1 MVDMDMVAAEED
13 TDTMEKLRVMVIMVM
28 GIIITENTMMTKSI
42 RKTTTMENIIMTE
55 STTRNTTMREIM
67 RRDITTEHTIMR
79 RDTTTE
85 HTIMR
90 KNTTTVPTI
99 MRRNT
104 RVTMANT
111 FITITMTALLQP
123 KKENMSR
130 VPNC

>member
-1 MVDMDMVAAEED
+1 
-13 TDTMEKLRVMVIMVM
+13 M

-79 RDTTTE
+79 R
-85 HTIMR
+85 
-90 KNTTTVPTI
+90 NTTTVHTI

-111 FITITMTALLQP
+111 FITITITMTALLQP